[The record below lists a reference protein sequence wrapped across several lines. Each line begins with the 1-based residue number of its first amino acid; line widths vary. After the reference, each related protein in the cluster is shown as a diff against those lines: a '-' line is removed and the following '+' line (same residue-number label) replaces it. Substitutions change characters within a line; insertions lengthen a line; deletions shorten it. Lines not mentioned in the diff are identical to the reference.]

1 MIESNKEKADR
12 LSPPSGLNFDQTA
25 ISEDG
30 REHSA
35 KHETHN
41 NETSYMTY
49 MKQLEEVKLSESEI
63 PKVKAISS

>member
-1 MIESNKEKADR
+1 MMQSSKENVHR
-12 LSPPSGLNFDQTA
+12 LSPPSGLNFEPTA

-30 REHSA
+30 REHS

-41 NETSYMTY
+41 NETSYMSCV
-49 MKQLEEVKLSESEI
+49 KKLEEVKLSESEI